1 MRTVRTLCN
10 DICTVHTLEICMNM
24 FVILTIFI
32 WLRIKHTLGNNTN
45 EHYKETVKSLI
56 NDGWRITTM
65 KFFTWLVC
73 VRNAL
78 VWYWERKCLTVEIIL
93 LKTSLV
99 RTGFSSS
106 MFFFEDANQFRCF
119 QKCSWYFLYN
129 YYFTVA
135 EIFLGVGN
143 RSISVWIRE
152 G

>member
-1 MRTVRTLCN
+1 MYINWWMDILDTAHCSYILN

-106 MFFFEDANQFRCF
+106 MFFWGCQ
-119 QKCSWYFLYN
+119 
-129 YYFTVA
+129 
-135 EIFLGVGN
+135 
-143 RSISVWIRE
+143 SISLLSKMFLIFPLQLLLYSSRNIFRSWK
-152 G
+152 